1 MFSLLS
7 PYSALAGA
15 CTAILSHIGEGGNCK
30 KGGNAVEERN
40 ITSLRKE
47 LRFEKSED
55 AFSIEITIGQRGRQ
69 HREEVR
75 EDGPFWPV

>member
-1 MFSLLS
+1 M
-7 PYSALAGA
+7 
-15 CTAILSHIGEGGNCK
+15 
-30 KGGNAVEERN
+30 EERN